1 MEALL
6 NDKQGR
12 WLIPRLT
19 AGSSTMHVAVPHGY
33 PAYARI
39 FHPAERDRPVHQ
51 GAQPGQAQTS
61 RDTMAGAG
69 AGEFHVS
76 SEFDVTSEQ
85 VSWSTVA
92 EAFGTVM
99 HPLAQF
105 HRLIGSPP
113 DGGHD
118 VLDAAGWR
126 YFEPMPGNLDAG
138 TLAAVAGHLADHT
151 TTPTKGVAAVWE
163 GWGGLTSSAGSAVL
177 AASDAAM
184 PLRQPA
190 DGPTSA
196 ASGYFVADGGPGS
209 GILPQDVVNG
219 PVLHLSDR
227 AYYLFSAGIQSFAG
241 RGWPGDAPWQDGS
254 AFPQSPSILWPDDH
268 SWVLVTEIDW
278 DSTIVAGSWEL
289 IKALVSDPSIEALPI
304 REGAD
309 LDWDADSENRPPDSP
324 S

>member
-1 MEALL
+1 MDALL
-6 NDKQGR
+6 NDEQGR
-12 WLIPRLT
+12 WLSPRLS
-19 AGSSTMHVAVPHGY
+19 AGSSTMHVAVPRGY

-39 FHPAERDRPVHQ
+39 FHPAERDRPVPAGSQQ
-51 GAQPGQAQTS
+51 GQVGRSGDTS
-61 RDTMAGAG
+61 TGAG
-69 AGEFHVS
+69 AGEFQ
-76 SEFDVTSEQ
+76 VTSEQ

-113 DGGHD
+113 DGGND

-126 YFEPMPGNLDAG
+126 YVEPMPGNLDAG
-138 TLAAVAGHLADHT
+138 ALAAAADHLADHT
-151 TTPTKGVAAVWE
+151 TTPTRGVAAVWE
-163 GWGGLTSSAGSAVL
+163 GWGGLTSSGGSAVL
-177 AASDAAM
+177 AASDAPM
-184 PLRQPA
+184 PLRQSA
-190 DGPTSA
+190 DGPTSV

-219 PVLHLSDR
+219 PVLELPDR
-227 AYYLFSAGIQSFAG
+227 AYYLFSAGIQTFAG
-241 RGWPGDAPWQDGS
+241 RGWPREAPWHDGS

-278 DSTIVAGSWEL
+278 DSTIVAGSREL
-289 IKALVSDPSIEALPI
+289 IKALVADPSIEALPI

-309 LDWDADSENRPPDSP
+309 LHWDADSENRPPDSP
-324 S
+324 G